1 MMKFVNLSS
10 EEFDQFTSENF
21 SHYTQSSIHFD
32 NRNKMKGDV
41 HLVGVKDE
49 DDKVI
54 AGCLL
59 TEARSLKFFK
69 YFYTHRGP
77 VMDYNNQSLVR
88 FFFKSLTD
96 HLKKRNCLYV
106 LVDPYL
112 LENLRNADGEIIES
126 FDNRPFIKTMEDL
139 GYKHQGYTV
148 GYDTMSQIRWLS
160 VLDLKDKTED
170 QLLKE
175 MDYQTRRNIKKTY
188 EMGVQVKTL
197 PIEETDTFFEL
208 FQMAEEKH
216 GFKFREKPYF
226 EDMQKT
232 YEDHAMLK
240 LAYIDLQ
247 DYLNTLQEKHD
258 NLEKQ
263 LKEVEK
269 TLEENPNSKK
279 NKTKHT
285 QVKQQYDSNERKINQ
300 TKDKIAEEGQVL
312 NLAAALYI
320 YNDHEVYYLSSGS
333 NPKYNAYMGAYRL
346 QWEMIKFAKEHD
358 INRYNFYGITGD
370 FSEDA
375 EDAGVQKFKEGFNAD
390 VYEYIG
396 DFVKPIKPIFYKLK
410 EILDNR
416 KS

>member
-1 MMKFVNLSS
+1 MKFVNLTS
-10 EEFDQFTSENF
+10 EEFEQFTSENF
-21 SHYTQSSIHFD
+21 SHYTQSSIHYN
-32 NRNKMKGDV
+32 NRLKTKGDV
-41 HLVGVKDE
+41 HLVGVKDDQE
-49 DDKVI
+49 DVI
-54 AGCLL
+54 AACLL

-77 VMDYNNQSLVR
+77 VMDFNNLVLVR
-88 FFFKSLTD
+88 FFFKSLTAY
-96 HLKKRNCLYV
+96 LKKHNCLYV
-106 LVDPYL
+106 LVDPYV
-112 LENLRNADGEIIES
+112 LENLRQPNGEIIES
-126 FDNRPFIKTMEDL
+126 FDNRALIKTMEEL

-160 VLDLKDKTED
+160 VLNLKDKSED

-188 EMGVQVKTL
+188 EMGVKVKTL

-208 FQMAEEKH
+208 FKMAEEKH
-216 GFKFREKPYF
+216 GFKFREEPYF
-226 EDMQKT
+226 VEMQKT

-247 DYLNTLQEKHD
+247 DYLDTLQTKHQ
-258 NLEKQ
+258 NLNQQ
-263 LKEVEK
+263 LKDVEK

-285 QVKQQYDSNERKINQ
+285 QVKQQFDSNARKITQ
-300 TKDKIAEEGQVL
+300 TKEKIAEEGQIL

-346 QWEMIKFAKEHD
+346 QWDMIQFAKEHNID
-358 INRYNFYGITGD
+358 RYNFYGVTGD
-370 FSEDA
+370 FSENA
-375 EDAGVQKFKEGFNAD
+375 EDAGVQKFKEGFNAKI
-390 VYEYIG
+390 YEYIG
-396 DFVKPIKPIFYKLK
+396 DFIKPIKPLFYKVKQEL
-410 EILDNR
+410 ESR
-416 KS
+416 R

>member
-96 HLKKRNCLYV
+96 YLKKRNCLYV

-216 GFKFREKPYF
+216 GFKFREKDYF
-226 EDMQKT
+226 EEMQNI
-232 YEDHAMLK
+232 YNNNSALK
-240 LAYIDLQ
+240 LAYIDLKK
-247 DYLNTLQEKHD
+247 YLD
-258 NLEKQ
+258 Q
-263 LKEVEK
+263 LNNKKLVLNEQIDEIK
-269 TLEENPNSKK
+269 AKLKDNPNSKK
-279 NKTKHT
+279 NKNKYQELNKQLTSNQKHITKTENLIKSDGDVLHLASA
-285 QVKQQYDSNERKINQ
+285 YYIWN
-300 TKDKIAEEGQVL
+300 KD
-312 NLAAALYI
+312 
-320 YNDHEVYYLSSGS
+320 EVYYLSSGS
-333 NPKYNAYMGAYRL
+333 NPKYNQFMGAYRL
-346 QWEMIKFAKEHD
+346 QWDMIKFALNNN
-358 INRYNFYGITGD
+358 IPRYNFYGITGD
-370 FSEDA
+370 FSENA
-375 EDAGVQKFKEGFNAD
+375 EDYGVQQFKKGFNAH
-390 VYEYIG
+390 VEEYVG
-396 DFVKPIKPIFYKLK
+396 DFIKPIRPIFHKVYKLLK
-410 EILDNR
+410 
-416 KS
+416 